1 MGLKHR
7 YLWLG
12 SYQSDAQFQ
21 KMLARNI
28 GQASGYASQKGLVK
42 GFDVILDADSEM
54 DTLGVVSY
62 PPYPV
67 CPQKWVQRETW
78 SRTGTSRDCT
88 IGYLD
93 VKYITYLS
101 RGLNLKKEVKQWAK
115 ERIGTDTTTV
125 IVYEPSVSKLKSA
138 LYLKKHYQAKV
149 FVVIPDIPE
158 LVNLGANPVIKLGKQ
173 LAAKQ
178 MRKLFKFV
186 DGFILYSECM
196 AQYYGFR
203 DDQWILMEGVFD
215 PDEAV
220 EIKQRSGEKDPIR
233 LMYCG
238 ALDKYRGIPQLLDA
252 FDNLRD
258 ADYELWLCGAGPS
271 DALIH
276 EREKKDERIRH
287 FGYLDS
293 REDVLALQR
302 QADVLIHT
310 RDITSPA
317 APYCFPSKLFEY
329 FVTTK
334 PVISVKLPGIPKE
347 YFDYM
352 IPIEP
357 FSTEG
362 IEQAI
367 RRVGQL
373 SVDERKRLGIS
384 AREFV
389 LNKKNSATQ
398 AKKIYEF
405 MTGSQGIVR
414 LDK

>member
-1 MGLKHR
+1 MSSKHR

-42 GFDVILDADSEM
+42 GFDEILDVNSEM

-67 CPQKWVQRETW
+67 YPQKWVKQEKW

-93 VKYITYLS
+93 IKYITYLS
-101 RGLNLKKEVKQWAK
+101 RSLRLNKEVRWWAK
-115 ERIGTDTTTV
+115 ERIGKSASTI
-125 IVYEPSVSKLKSA
+125 IVYEPSVSKLKAA
-138 LYLKKHYQAKV
+138 LDLKKRYQSKV

-158 LVNLGANPVIKLGKQ
+158 LVNLGASTVIKIGKK

-196 AQYYGFR
+196 AQYYGFQ

-220 EIKQRSGEKDPIR
+220 EVKQDSDEKHPIR

-238 ALDKYRGIPQLLDA
+238 ALDKYRGIPQLLEA
-252 FDNLRD
+252 FEQLRD
-258 ADYELWLCGAGPS
+258 KDYELWFCGAGPS

-276 EREKKDERIRH
+276 EKEKLDKRIHH
-287 FGYLDS
+287 FGYLDA
-293 REDVLALQR
+293 RDDVLALQR

-329 FVTTK
+329 FVTAK

-347 YFDYM
+347 YYDYM

-357 FSTEG
+357 FNTEG

-373 SVDERKRLGIS
+373 SAEERKRLGIS

-405 MTGSQGIVR
+405 MKESQGIVR
-414 LDK
+414 VDK